1 MLLLNSLRQMVGR
14 ATARRRGPRRPPG
27 RSRVARRLL
36 LEPLEDRTLPSC
48 AVALAPD
55 EAAPQLVGARIT
67 WTATAADCGAA
78 PVYQFSVAPHG
89 GAFRV
94 VRDFSPSNTFAWAP
108 MQEGT
113 YDVMVTAKDGYQATE
128 AASAVVADVVASRVA
143 GSEAVVTPTLNP
155 LVALYSVPPSAA
167 ASRVLHS

>member
-1 MLLLNSLRQMVGR
+1 MLLLNALRKMVGR
-14 ATARRRGPRRPPG
+14 TTPYHRRPRRLPG
-27 RSRVARRLL
+27 RRLVARRLL

-48 AVALAPD
+48 TVSLAPD
-55 EAAPQLVGARIT
+55 EAAPQLVGERVT

-94 VRDFSPSNTFAWAP
+94 VRDFSPANTFAWAP

-113 YDVMVTAKDGYQATE
+113 Y
-128 AASAVVADVVASRVA
+128 
-143 GSEAVVTPTLNP
+143 
-155 LVALYSVPPSAA
+155 
-167 ASRVLHS
+167 